1 MENLQPGASD
11 PLAQHNA
18 QFSKRGMLLRYAR
31 GRVATVW
38 PRILIGAVVTLFLS
52 AWFDPGLPLLLFSI
66 YLLAE
71 AAETVFLYHV
81 PRMLDLGM
89 SLRSG
94 FRIASVFAVCFALS
108 ITAFAAFPFL
118 YGLKADD
125 GQLSLPILFFSLC
138 GVLGPAL
145 AAFFDLR
152 YHRVASLMRI
162 GILAISP
169 VCIAFYQQVCCKMAY
184 GPQAMGLLLTSFVTL
199 FITLVWTGTY
209 IHNRQKGAQRSMRS
223 QALQRQ
229 ALADAYMRLYDQK
242 QEARRLALIA
252 ENANDSVM
260 LLGREGEIL
269 WANEAFARITG
280 YAADEVIGKSPC
292 DILHLGERVV
302 DEMSAVEQGR
312 KSGQPFRMTLQN
324 RRKDG
329 PVIWLDTNQ
338 VPVFDEQGELEA
350 FIAVERDITAIK
362 HHAEQLEAAKLA
374 AEEGARVK
382 EEFLATMS
390 HEFRTPM
397 NGVLGMAQLLQETTL
412 NEAQREYID
421 TIQNSSQALLEL
433 INDVLDLSKMN
444 ASGVTLS
451 ETDFEPRTCFSD
463 ALRLLRPQARE
474 KGLKLALTVASDVPL
489 VLRGDHLRLRQIVVN
504 LVGNAIKF
512 TEKGSV
518 EVSVMACAESDAVRL
533 GFEVTDTGIG
543 IAPEQLDRIF
553 QRFSQADAAI
563 TRNFGGTGL
572 GLPISRHLAEA
583 MGGTITVRSVLGQ
596 GATFAVDLLLRPTKE
611 RPKSVPTPQP
621 EGPTSLPEGVELR
634 VLVAEDNRVNRL
646 IISKFLDGL
655 PVELIFAEDGEEA
668 VSKTLSKRPHL
679 VLMDVSMPR
688 KNGLE
693 ATRDIRAQAAQQPY
707 ISALTANVDDDSRK
721 ACTAAGMD
729 GFLSKPL
736 ARRELVAILLQ
747 VAEQSK
753 VPAPS

>member
-1 MENLQPGASD
+1 MENLQPGAPG

-38 PRILIGAVVTLFLS
+38 PRILIGAVVTLLLS
-52 AWFDPGLPLLLFSI
+52 AWFDPLLPLLLLFL

-71 AAETVFLYHV
+71 IAETGFLYHL
-81 PRMLDLGM
+81 PALLERGM

-94 FRIASVFAVCFALS
+94 FRIASVFAVGFALS
-108 ITAFAAFPFL
+108 IAAFAAFPLL

-125 GQLSLPILFFSLC
+125 GQLSLPIPFFSLC
-138 GVLGPAL
+138 GILGPAL
-145 AAFFDLR
+145 TACFDLR
-152 YHRVASLMRI
+152 YHRVASLLRV

-169 VCIAFYQQVCCKMAY
+169 ICIALYQQICCEMVY
-184 GPQAMGLLLTSFVTL
+184 GTQAMGLLLTSCITL
-199 FITLVWTGTY
+199 CMALVWTGVY
-209 IHNRQKGAQRSMRS
+209 IQNRQKRSQRSMRS

-260 LLGREGEIL
+260 LLGRDGEIL
-269 WANEAFARITG
+269 WANEAFTRITG
-280 YAADEVIGKSPC
+280 YSADEAIGKSPC
-292 DILHLGERVV
+292 DILHFGEHVL
-302 DEMSAVEQGR
+302 DEVSAVELGR
-312 KSGQPFRMTLQN
+312 KSAQPFRMTLQN
-324 RRKDG
+324 QRKDG
-329 PVIWLDTNQ
+329 TTIWLDTNQ
-338 VPVFDEQGELEA
+338 VPVFDEKGELEA

-362 HHAEQLEAAKLA
+362 HHEEQLEAAKLA

-412 NEAQREYID
+412 NEAQREYVD

-444 ASGVTLS
+444 ASGVTLT
-451 ETDFEPRTCFSD
+451 EADFEPRACFSD

-474 KGLKLALTVASDVPL
+474 KGLTLALSVSPAVPN
-489 VLRGDHLRLRQIVVN
+489 VLRGDHRRLRQIIVN

-518 EVSVMACAESDAVRL
+518 EVSVTACAEGDAVRFC
-533 GFEVTDTGIG
+533 FEVSDSGIG

-553 QRFSQADAAI
+553 ERFSQADAAI

-583 MGGTITVRSVLGQ
+583 MGGTITVRSVLGE
-596 GATFAVDLLLRPTKE
+596 GATFAVDLLLCPAQE
-611 RPKSVPTPQP
+611 RPKVVPTPQP
-621 EGPTSLPEGVELR
+621 EIPTNLPDGVKLR

-646 IISKFLDGL
+646 IITKFLDDL

-668 VSKTLSKRPHL
+668 VSKTLSERPHL

-693 ATRDIRAQAAQQPY
+693 ATRDIREQAAEQPY
-707 ISALTANVDDDSRK
+707 ITALTANVDDDSRQ

-747 VAEQSK
+747 VAEQSR